1 MDLATAHWIPPDPVG
16 DILDLAWR
24 TGTAPPR
31 EIRVSPEVY
40 ARVLAELD
48 PDARAVL
55 EARHV
60 LGSPVPLPLVV
71 DPGLPPFPGVEI
83 VRVPPVPAA
92 A

>member
-1 MDLATAHWIPPDPVG
+1 MDMATAHWIPPDPVG
-16 DILDLAWR
+16 DILGLAW
-24 TGTAPPR
+24 TAGAAPPM

-48 PDARAVL
+48 PDARAVV

-60 LGSPVPLPLVV
+60 IGSPVAVPIVV
-71 DPGLPPFPGVEI
+71 DHALPACPGFEI